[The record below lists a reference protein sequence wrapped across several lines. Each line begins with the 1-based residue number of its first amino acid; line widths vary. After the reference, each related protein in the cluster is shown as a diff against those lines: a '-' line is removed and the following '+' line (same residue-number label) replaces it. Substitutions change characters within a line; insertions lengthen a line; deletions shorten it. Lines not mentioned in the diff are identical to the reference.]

1 MHNITNVH
9 QIPLKISAPFTSDNA
24 AVAPPTHSSMFAHQ
38 IREGATPNNK
48 TKNKNKKKPG
58 QRPSSAP
65 SSRSQPTAPSTT
77 QQQQDDVHTS
87 DTFRHTYSGRNGGG
101 GGGGGSS
108 SGFDQDV
115 NITGEGDSMMMDG
128 TMAYASGS
136 ATNVVRTR
144 KQQEQRGGSSNT
156 GFATQQAH
164 SNNEA
169 GEDDKLLDTGDV
181 NTGELESEELLIN
194 RLPAVGLQAYDTLC
208 KVLAHLEPADRVKVV
223 ECVLIDSSEI
233 NKSQR
238 DQQQHKL

>member
-1 MHNITNVH
+1 MHNITNV
-9 QIPLKISAPFTSDNA
+9 QIPLKISAPFTNETA

-48 TKNKNKKKPG
+48 NKNKNKKKSG

-65 SSRSQPTAPSTT
+65 SSRSQPTPSTT
-77 QQQQDDVHTS
+77 QQQGVHTS
-87 DTFRHTYSGRNGGG
+87 DTFRHTYSGSNG

-115 NITGEGDSMMMDG
+115 NITGEGDSMMMEG

-144 KQQEQRGGSSNT
+144 KQQEQRGGSGNTAQANSN
-156 GFATQQAH
+156 
-164 SNNEA
+164 EV
-169 GEDDKLLDTGDV
+169 GEDDKNIPDAAGDV
-181 NTGELESEELLIN
+181 NNTGELESEELLIN

>member
-1 MHNITNVH
+1 
-9 QIPLKISAPFTSDNA
+9 
-24 AVAPPTHSSMFAHQ
+24 MFAHQ

-48 TKNKNKKKPG
+48 TKNKNKKKSG

-65 SSRSQPTAPSTT
+65 SSRSQPPSTP
-77 QQQQDDVHTS
+77 QQQQGVHTS
-87 DTFRHTYSGRNGGG
+87 DTFRHTYSGSNWVGGGRTNGGD
-101 GGGGGSS
+101 GGSG

-115 NITGEGDSMMMDG
+115 NITGEGDSMMMEG

-144 KQQEQRGGSSNT
+144 KQQEQRGGSSSNT
-156 GFATQQAH
+156 GFATQQAN
-164 SNNEA
+164 SNEV
-169 GEDDKLLDTGDV
+169 GVDSKIPDTDDV
-181 NTGELESEELLIN
+181 NTELESEELLIN

-238 DQQQHKL
+238 DQQHKL